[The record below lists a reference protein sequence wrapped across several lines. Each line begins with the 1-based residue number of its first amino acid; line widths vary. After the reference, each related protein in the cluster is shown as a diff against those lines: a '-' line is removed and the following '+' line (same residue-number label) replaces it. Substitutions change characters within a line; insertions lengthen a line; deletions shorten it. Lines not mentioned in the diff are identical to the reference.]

1 MKFKTSSFTEARNE
15 QTLTNTLSVSA
26 RGPWRDRQ
34 DLRDALAAQSHRLI
48 LGGCEL
54 YDLDTRF
61 RHHLELRADAGA
73 QIVTC
78 IHADPTLATVREMQR
93 ATTALAAAGAT
104 EVRVENSGLTH
115 AATAWRQLGAST
127 DLFSL
132 YAAYVRFVASDT
144 LNGSC
149 GMHAF
154 GQPDVE
160 VIGDVD
166 LADAS
171 NAVAA
176 FNLYV
181 LERRPLL
188 ATGHWFTWRDE
199 GPRFRLKRAPSKLF
213 APGDSRHNPQG
224 VWQLQAH

>member
-1 MKFKTSSFTEARNE
+1 MKLRSQALALPALN
-15 QTLTNTLSVSA
+15 LSVST

-34 DLRDALAAQSHRLI
+34 DLREALRAHAPRML
-48 LGGCEL
+48 LAGCEM

-61 RHHLELRADAGA
+61 RHEIATTRNDSGCV
-73 QIVTC
+73 VTC
-78 IHADPTLATVREMQR
+78 THTAPTLSTAREMQR

-104 EVRVENSGLTH
+104 EVRVINSGLTH
-115 AATAWRQLGAST
+115 AATAWRQLGESR

-132 YAAYVRFVASDT
+132 YAAFVRFVASDT

-160 VIGDVD
+160 VVGDVD
-166 LADAS
+166 LAEAS
-171 NAVAA
+171 NAVSA

-188 ATGHWFTWRDE
+188 ATGHWFSWRDE
-199 GPRFRLKRAPSKLF
+199 GPRFRLRRAPSQLF
-213 APGDSRHNPQG
+213 EPSDSRHNPQG

>member
-1 MKFKTSSFTEARNE
+1 MKFMKS
-15 QTLTNTLSVSA
+15 QTFDLPLTPATAATLDVST

-34 DLRDALAAQSHRLI
+34 DLREALQQHAPRLI

-61 RHHLELRADAGA
+61 RHEIATRVDTAGC
-73 QIVTC
+73 IVTC
-78 IHADPTLATVREMQR
+78 THTAPTLATAREMQR
-93 ATTALAAAGAT
+93 ATTALASAGAT
-104 EVRVENSGLTH
+104 EVRVVNSGLTH
-115 AATAWRQLGAST
+115 AATAWRQLGQNR

-132 YAAYVRFVASDT
+132 YAAFVRFVASDT

-160 VIGDVD
+160 VVGDVD

-171 NAVAA
+171 NAVSA

-188 ATGHWFTWRDE
+188 ATGHWFTWRDD
-199 GPRFRLKRAPSKLF
+199 GPRFRLRRAPSQLF
-213 APGDSRHNPQG
+213 SPGDSRHNPQG

>member
-1 MKFKTSSFTEARNE
+1 MKYKNSRSLETDLIYTHPV
-15 QTLTNTLSVSA
+15 QLSVST

-34 DLRDALAAQSHRLI
+34 DLREALQTHAPRL
-48 LGGCEL
+48 LVGGCEM

-61 RHHLELRADAGA
+61 RH
-73 QIVTC
+73 QIDTTRDDTGCVVTC
-78 IHADPTLATVREMQR
+78 THIAPTLATAREMQR

-104 EVRVENSGLTH
+104 EVRVVNSGLTH
-115 AATAWRQLGAST
+115 AGTRWRQLCESH
-127 DLFSL
+127 DLFSI
-132 YAAYVRFVASDT
+132 YAAFVRFVASAA

-160 VIGDVD
+160 VVGDLD
-166 LADAS
+166 LAEAS
-171 NAVAA
+171 NAVSA

-188 ATGHWFTWRDE
+188 ATGHWFSWRDD
-199 GPRFRLKRAPSKLF
+199 GPRFRLRRAPSQLF
-213 APGDSRHNPQG
+213 RPDDSRHNPQG

>member
-1 MKFKTSSFTEARNE
+1 M
-15 QTLTNTLSVSA
+15 L
-26 RGPWRDRQ
+26 
-34 DLRDALAAQSHRLI
+34 LA
-48 LGGCEL
+48 GCEM

-61 RHHLELRADAGA
+61 RHEIATTRNDSGCV
-73 QIVTC
+73 VTC
-78 IHADPTLATVREMQR
+78 THTAPTLSTAREMQR

-104 EVRVENSGLTH
+104 EVRVINSGLTH
-115 AATAWRQLGAST
+115 AATAWRQLGESR

-132 YAAYVRFVASDT
+132 YAAFVRFVASDT

-160 VIGDVD
+160 VVGDVD
-166 LADAS
+166 LAEAS
-171 NAVAA
+171 NAVSA

-188 ATGHWFTWRDE
+188 ATGHWFSWRDE
-199 GPRFRLKRAPSKLF
+199 GPRFRLRRAPSQLF
-213 APGDSRHNPQG
+213 EPSDSRHNPQG

>member
-1 MKFKTSSFTEARNE
+1 MKYCNE
-15 QTLTNTLSVSA
+15 GFEPRQSAQATLSVSA

-34 DLRDALAAQSHRLI
+34 DLREALGIYAPRLI
-48 LGGCEL
+48 IGGCEL

-61 RHHLELRADAGA
+61 RHHVDTSHDETGCV
-73 QIVTC
+73 VTC
-78 IHADPTLATVREMQR
+78 SHSEPTLTTAREMQR

-104 EVRVENSGLTH
+104 EVRVVNSGLTH
-115 AATAWRQLGAST
+115 AAMAWRQLGAKP

-132 YAAYVRFVASDT
+132 YAAFVRFVASST
-144 LNGSC
+144 MHGSC

-154 GQPDVE
+154 SQPDAE
-160 VIGDVD
+160 IIGDVD
-166 LADAS
+166 LAEAS
-171 NAVAA
+171 NAVSA

-199 GPRFRLKRAPSKLF
+199 GPRFRLRRAPSQLF
-213 APGDSRHNPQG
+213 QPGDSRHNPQG